1 MIHYELFQMILNTLN
16 SYASYNGNTTTG
28 LQRIEI
34 AKACEALYASV
45 EGNPKAVVDLGVN
58 QAVIA
63 SQELSQ
69 QLNNTSYM
77 QEQPHHTFDAVESIR
92 VLSPSSLD
100 EYTQR
105 IAN

>member
-28 LQRIEI
+28 SQRIEI
-34 AKACEALYASV
+34 AKVCEALYASV
-45 EGNPKAVVDLGVN
+45 EGNAKAVVGLDDN
-58 QAVIA
+58 RAVVA
-63 SQELSQ
+63 SQKLSRQ
-69 QLNNTSYM
+69 FNNTSYM

-100 EYTQR
+100 EHTQR

>member
-1 MIHYELFQMILNTLN
+1 FRSAAT
-16 SYASYNGNTTTG
+16 
-28 LQRIEI
+28 
-34 AKACEALYASV
+34 
-45 EGNPKAVVDLGVN
+45 DLGVN

-100 EYTQR
+100 EHTQR